1 MPRKYKFRQNLTKIR
16 DTLQED
22 LFMLMI
28 TFRSVLLRIGNV
40 SDRSRGEKMLIIII
54 IIIMFNSF
62 FFQKLCLYVI
72 FLYIFIGMLHY
83 ISFSNTTCY
92 LHLVLQ

>member
-62 FFQKLCLYVI
+62 FFLKIVPLCDFFI
-72 FLYIFIGMLHY
+72 YIYWHAPLH
-83 ISFSNTTCY
+83 
-92 LHLVLQ
+92 

>member
-62 FFQKLCLYVI
+62 FFFKNCAS
-72 FLYIFIGMLHY
+72 M
-83 ISFSNTTCY
+83 
-92 LHLVLQ
+92 